1 VSGPFVLKP
10 VTYYL
15 DGRLYEWVF
24 AVSMFAS
31 SILMLVWPNMIQG
44 GAFQWLVVYFNVSSI
59 TIFLFV
65 TGSARL
71 AALIANGGSE
81 AIGPRVRS
89 ITAIFSAIMWSQF
102 TLALLKLS
110 IDQGYPSLGVF
121 FWFIFTLAELYVA
134 YRAILD
140 VRNH

>member
-1 VSGPFVLKP
+1 
-10 VTYYL
+10 
-15 DGRLYEWVF
+15 
-24 AVSMFAS
+24 MFAS

>member
-44 GAFQWLVVYFNVSSI
+44 GAFQWLVVYFNVPRPLDQEFDRSQPYFPQSCGLNLRWH
-59 TIFLFV
+59 FL
-65 TGSARL
+65 SCR
-71 AALIANGGSE
+71 
-81 AIGPRVRS
+81 
-89 ITAIFSAIMWSQF
+89 
-102 TLALLKLS
+102 
-110 IDQGYPSLGVF
+110 
-121 FWFIFTLAELYVA
+121 
-134 YRAILD
+134 
-140 VRNH
+140 